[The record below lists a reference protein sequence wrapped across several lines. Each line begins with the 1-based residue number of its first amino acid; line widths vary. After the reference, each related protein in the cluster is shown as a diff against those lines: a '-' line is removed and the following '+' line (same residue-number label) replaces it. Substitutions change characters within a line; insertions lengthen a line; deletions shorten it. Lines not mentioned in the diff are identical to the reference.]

1 MAERRI
7 EFQKIAR
14 GKLTGI
20 RVEAP
25 SLQRVFLDAGLA
37 FFDSLVTVS
46 RQSAG
51 ETERRKIEIHS
62 TDPKS
67 LFREWAKKLRSLYVD
82 EKFIASRA
90 VFEKFD
96 GKAIVAVLHGA
107 AYNSMTHGAFHSLGE
122 ITADN
127 ALLTT
132 EGPDD
137 KPFAAEICW
146 PV

>member
-37 FFDSLVTVS
+37 FFDSLVTGS
-46 RQSAG
+46 RQAAG
-51 ETERRKIEIHS
+51 EGERKKIEIQTS
-62 TDPKS
+62 DPKA
-67 LFREWAKKLRSLYVD
+67 LFKEWSKKLRSLYVD

-96 GKAIVAVLHGA
+96 GKVIVAVLHGA
-107 AYNSMTHGAFHSLGE
+107 AYNSMTHGAFQSIGE
-122 ITADN
+122 IATEN
-127 ALLTT
+127 AVLTM
-132 EGPDD
+132 EGPLD

>member
-25 SLQRVFLDAGLA
+25 SLQRVFLDAALA
-37 FFDSLVTVS
+37 FFDALVTGS
-46 RQSAG
+46 RQTAG
-51 ETERRKIEIHS
+51 ETERKKIEIQS
-62 TDPKS
+62 SDPKS
-67 LFREWAKKLRSLYVD
+67 LFKEWAKELRALYVD

-96 GKAIVAVLHGA
+96 GKVMVAVLHGT
-107 AYNSMTHGAFHSLGE
+107 AYNAMTHGAFQSIGE
-122 ITADN
+122 IATDN
-127 ALLTT
+127 ATLAT
-132 EGPDD
+132 EGPLDN
-137 KPFAAEICW
+137 PFSAEICW